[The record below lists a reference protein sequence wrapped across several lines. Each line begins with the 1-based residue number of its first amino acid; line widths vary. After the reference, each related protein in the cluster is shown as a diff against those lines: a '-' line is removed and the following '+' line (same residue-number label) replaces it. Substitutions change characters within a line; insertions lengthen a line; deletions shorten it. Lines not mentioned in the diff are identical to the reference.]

1 MESRR
6 ITVLGGLILVVLTV
20 IAGVVVYGIM
30 ERQTESILSTSLK
43 LSLKSRASLF
53 ESKLRTRLHGVVTV
67 ATRPFLV
74 QQIKRIAADPG
85 DAKAK
90 FFLQR
95 GVDSFLKTGF
105 SALAIQDAQGR
116 RVVSAG
122 RFVEDPSV
130 RVPIKL
136 QVPGELLWSGGL
148 MLASRIALRDKG
160 KVVGYVRAQAKLPSL
175 TSMMFDV
182 TSLGKTGELALC
194 SSLTAKTIQCFPSAL
209 HPMLFK
215 PMPRTILGHRLPMD
229 HALSGHSGV
238 IRTDDYRGKDVV
250 AAYMPLASSGLGMVL
265 KVDQDELFR
274 PAQRQL
280 LYVLPTI
287 GLSVLLGILML
298 RWLVTPLVGRVVAS
312 EHETREAN
320 HRLADREARL
330 RAIFDNVDDGI
341 MLLDEAGTVQSVNP
355 GAQRIFGYSAEEM
368 IGQSVSLFA
377 PEYKR
382 RDVEAGVKR
391 DIQAAG
397 SAVIG
402 STTEVTAVDKNGSS
416 FPLELRVTEMC
427 LDDERLFIGIMRDI
441 TERKEA
447 DARIVYLATH
457 DTLTGLP
464 NRHLLHDRVE
474 QAIAHAERHEGVRVA
489 LLFIDLDGFKQVN
502 DVHGHEMGDRVL
514 VEAALRIRGALRN
527 EDTVARQGG
536 DEFIVALPNITE
548 PEGAAVVAQ
557 KLLDILAVPLSF
569 GAVEL
574 PIRASIGIALY
585 PDDGEDME
593 TLLKHSDTAMY
604 AAKMDGHGAY
614 RCYETE
620 MGFRA
625 EG

>member
-67 ATRPFLV
+67 ATRPFLI
-74 QQIKRIAADPG
+74 QQIKKIDAEPG
-85 DAKAK
+85 DPKAK
-90 FFLQR
+90 FYLQR
-95 GVDSFLKTGF
+95 GINSFLRTGF

-116 RVVSAG
+116 QVVSAG
-122 RFVEDPSV
+122 HFVEDPSV
-130 RVPIKL
+130 SVPIEF
-136 QVPGELLWSGGL
+136 QVPGRLLWNGGL
-148 MLASRIALRDKG
+148 MLASRMALRDQG

-175 TSMMFDV
+175 TNIMFDID
-182 TSLGKTGELALC
+182 SLGKTGELVICAG
-194 SSLTAKTIQCFPSAL
+194 LTAKTIQCFPSAL

-215 PMPRTILGHRLPMD
+215 PLARTIHGARLPMD
-229 HALSGHSGV
+229 HALSGQSGV
-238 IRTDDYRGKDVV
+238 IRTDDYRNKGVV
-250 AAYMPLASSGLGMVL
+250 AAYMPLAASGLGMVL

-287 GLSVLLGILML
+287 GLFVVLGIVML
-298 RWLVTPLVGRVVAS
+298 RWLVAPLVGRVVAS
-312 EHETREAN
+312 ERETREAN
-320 HRLADREARL
+320 DRLADREARL

-355 GAQRIFGYSAEEM
+355 GAERIFGYSADEM
-368 IGQSVSLFA
+368 VGQNVSLFA
-377 PEYKR
+377 PAYKR
-382 RDVEAGVKR
+382 GEVEAGIKR
-391 DIQAAG
+391 DIQMGG

-402 STTEVTAVDKNGSS
+402 STMEVEAVDKNGSS
-416 FPLELRVTEMC
+416 FPLELRVTEMS

-464 NRHLLHDRVE
+464 NRHLLYDRVE
-474 QAIAHAERHEGVRVA
+474 QAIAHAERHDGVCVA

-536 DEFIVALPNITE
+536 DEFIVALPNIAE
-548 PEGAAVVAQ
+548 CRGAEVVAQ
-557 KLLDILAVPLSF
+557 KLLDVLAEPLSF
-569 GAVEL
+569 GGVDIS
-574 PIRASIGIALY
+574 IRASIGIALY
-585 PDDGEDME
+585 PNNGRDIE
-593 TLLKHSDTAMY
+593 TLLKHSDAAMY
-604 AAKMDGHGAY
+604 AAKLDGNGAY
-614 RCYETE
+614 RCYEAK

-625 EG
+625 NS